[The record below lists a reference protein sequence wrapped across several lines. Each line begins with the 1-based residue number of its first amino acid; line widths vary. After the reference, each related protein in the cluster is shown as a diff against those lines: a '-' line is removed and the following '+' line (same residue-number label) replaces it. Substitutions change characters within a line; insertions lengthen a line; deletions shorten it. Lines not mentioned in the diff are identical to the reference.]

1 MTKAIVLEIDS
12 PGGQSYECAETAEA
26 IRASKKPVLAYVS
39 GEASSAAYWLACS
52 ANRIM
57 AHRSAYVGSIGTY
70 CYIYKNDGEGKY
82 IVSSLSPDKVPDLDL
97 PESVEKVRAHMDDM
111 TRIFV
116 DDIARYRNTTSE
128 NVLSNWGKGDILM
141 SEKALLLG
149 MIDVIGNYNYAYATA
164 MKMAEEKTT
173 GGINMKKGIYAV
185 SSNALAPHAESI
197 EFEEITVDFLKE
209 EMPELVEEIA
219 EMARKEYESKMAETE
234 EVAAM
239 ADEKDDDERE
249 AAKSFRKGEIGE
261 RAFMQRLLDIRAKR
275 KGSNLADVANDKE
288 LAGIHANAGQ
298 NNVPV
303 NNAFMSEFK
312 KIRNI
317 RG

>member
-1 MTKAIVLEIDS
+1 MNSQKPKLSYTLSDFPHRTYDKIRYGDTDRQGHINNAMFVRFYETSRAEVLYDPNNLIHDEEGSFVI
-12 PGGQSYECAETAEA
+12 
-26 IRASKKPVLAYVS
+26 
-39 GEASSAAYWLACS
+39 
-52 ANRIM
+52 AN
-57 AHRSAYVGSIGTY
+57 
-70 CYIYKNDGEGKY
+70 
-82 IVSSLSPDKVPDLDL
+82 L
-97 PESVEKVRAHMDDM
+97 
-111 TRIFV
+111 
-116 DDIARYRNTTSE
+116 
-128 NVLSNWGKGDILM
+128 
-141 SEKALLLG
+141 
-149 MIDVIGNYNYAYATA
+149 
-164 MKMAEEKTT
+164 
-173 GGINMKKGIYAV
+173 
-185 SSNALAPHAESI
+185 
-197 EFEEITVDFLKE
+197 TVDFLKE

-239 ADEKDDDERE
+239 ADEKDDEERE

-275 KGSNLADVANDKE
+275 KGSSLADVANDKE

-303 NNAFMSEFK
+303 NNAFMSELK